1 MSVVLS
7 ESSAR
12 RYALDPDVRL
22 MLEVRE
28 GNAAAFEELV
38 ARYQDRLVTVLEH
51 LVGDRDQ
58 AEDLAQD
65 VFLRMYRARKSY
77 QPTAKF
83 ATWLFTIANNLA
95 LNAIRSRSRRREQQA
110 PLHDSGPMSV
120 ASPGRGLVAGSGFMP
135 TRRIDKAELRE
146 VVRSA
151 LEHLNER
158 QRLAVL
164 LNKFEGMSY
173 EDIGQTLGLTPPA
186 VKSLL
191 ARARSNLREIL
202 EPYLSRGQA
211 PPIAESTREPGE
223 EIGPPPDASP
233 NDLPTEQPVDRETHF
248 QSNHAHQAG
257 NRAKAEEKHPE
268 LSPERKNSPTR
279 QPK

>member
-1 MSVVLS
+1 MVVS

-28 GNAAAFEELV
+28 GSAAAFEELV

-51 LVGDRDQ
+51 VVGDRDQ

-95 LNAIRSRSRRREQQA
+95 LNAVRSRSRRREHQV
-110 PLHDSGPMSV
+110 PLRDSGPMAV
-120 ASPGRGLVAGSGFMP
+120 ASPGQGIVAGSGFMP
-135 TRRIDKAELRE
+135 ARRVDKAEMRQ
-146 VVRSA
+146 VVRRA
-151 LEHLNER
+151 LENLNER
-158 QRLAVL
+158 QRMAVL

-173 EDIGQTLGLTPPA
+173 IDIAQTLGLTTKA

-191 ARARSNLREIL
+191 ARARSNLREML
-202 EPYLSRGQA
+202 EPYLMQGRVPASAAGLPDELDSSNAAADDSQA
-211 PPIAESTREPGE
+211 AAEPIVNNSGTENDEREE
-223 EIGPPPDASP
+223 
-233 NDLPTEQPVDRETHF
+233 
-248 QSNHAHQAG
+248 G
-257 NRAKAEEKHPE
+257 N
-268 LSPERKNSPTR
+268 NS
-279 QPK
+279 KSD

>member
-1 MSVVLS
+1 MVVS

-28 GNAAAFEELV
+28 GSAAAFEELV

-51 LVGDRDQ
+51 VVGDRDQ

-65 VFLRMYRARKSY
+65 VFLRMYRARKTY

-95 LNAIRSRSRRREQQA
+95 LNAVRSRSRRREHQV
-110 PLHDSGPMSV
+110 PLRDSGPMAV
-120 ASPGRGLVAGSGFMP
+120 ASPGHGIVAGSGFMP
-135 TRRIDKAELRE
+135 ARRIDKAEMRQ
-146 VVRSA
+146 VVRRA
-151 LEHLNER
+151 LENLNER
-158 QRLAVL
+158 QRMAVL

-173 EDIGQTLGLTPPA
+173 IDIAQTLGLTEPA

-191 ARARSNLREIL
+191 ARARSNLREML
-202 EPYLSRGQA
+202 EPYLMQGRVPASAAGLPDELDAHNAAADDSQA
-211 PPIAESTREPGE
+211 AAEPMANSS
-223 EIGPPPDASP
+223 DAEDDEY
-233 NDLPTEQPVDRETHF
+233 NE
-248 QSNHAHQAG
+248 N
-257 NRAKAEEKHPE
+257 NKNKHG
-268 LSPERKNSPTR
+268 
-279 QPK
+279 

>member
-1 MSVVLS
+1 MVVS

-28 GNAAAFEELV
+28 GSAAAFEELV

-51 LVGDRDQ
+51 VVGDRDQ

-95 LNAIRSRSRRREQQA
+95 LNAVRSRSRRREHQV
-110 PLHDSGPMSV
+110 PLRDSGPMAV
-120 ASPGRGLVAGSGFMP
+120 ASPGQGIVAGSGFMP
-135 TRRIDKAELRE
+135 ARRIDKAEMRQ
-146 VVRSA
+146 VVRRA
-151 LEHLNER
+151 MENLNER
-158 QRLAVL
+158 QRMAVL

-173 EDIGQTLGLTPPA
+173 IDIAQTLGLTAPA

-191 ARARSNLREIL
+191 ARARSNLREML
-202 EPYLSRGQA
+202 EPYLMQGRVPTSAAGLSDD
-211 PPIAESTREPGE
+211 I
-223 EIGPPPDASP
+223 DASSDSADDSQT
-233 NDLPTEQPVDRETHF
+233 N
-248 QSNHAHQAG
+248 
-257 NRAKAEEKHPE
+257 AEPIV
-268 LSPERKNSPTR
+268 KNSGAENDEIENTETD
-279 QPK
+279 